1 MQTNNSKVEYNTWF
15 ASPEK
20 ILVHDI
26 HFEVV
31 GPLQVVDKSF
41 QPIDKQQQDRS
52 KHVPKL

>member
-41 QPIDKQQQDRS
+41 QPIDKQ
-52 KHVPKL
+52 